1 MRAQTW
7 LGGYALAAMTTP
19 RSATLTK
26 MRHTGYRR
34 CATHFCPP
42 YLVNN
47 MAKQL
52 SPAGVLALKE
62 ALCSVYWYK
71 SELRGFLQHCLSTP
85 VILARFNWENYKRQ
99 IASDVVD
106 FLFANPEAHLGD
118 LTKICYEL
126 CRLTD
131 FSHLQ
136 RLEDGAQKV
145 EKARSAVTQ
154 LKSLVEPHQ
163 DVKKEQDE
171 IKRRQEA
178 AAKKLRENAA
188 VRQKLQA
195 INARYLALIGSASAQ
210 TRGFQLERVMYEVFE
225 LFDLDPKASFKNLGE
240 QIDGAFSLEGTEY
253 LFEAKWQKE
262 PVNKADLAIFTDKV
276 RTKLENT
283 LGIFLSINGF
293 SPDGVAAHQAG
304 GASILLVDGGDL
316 MAILEERIDFVSL
329 LLRKKRH
336 AAQTGQ
342 IYLSYHQM
350 FATGAG

>member
-1 MRAQTW
+1 
-7 LGGYALAAMTTP
+7 
-19 RSATLTK
+19 
-26 MRHTGYRR
+26 
-34 CATHFCPP
+34 
-42 YLVNN
+42 

-99 IASDVVD
+99 IASDIVD
-106 FLFANPEAHLGD
+106 FLCANPEAHLGD

-195 INARYLALIGSASAQ
+195 INARYLALIGSENAQ

>member
-1 MRAQTW
+1 
-7 LGGYALAAMTTP
+7 
-19 RSATLTK
+19 
-26 MRHTGYRR
+26 
-34 CATHFCPP
+34 
-42 YLVNN
+42 

-71 SELRGFLQHCLSTP
+71 SELRGFLQYCLSTP

-106 FLFANPEAHLGD
+106 FLCANPEAHLGD

-131 FSHLQ
+131 FSHLR

-145 EKARSAVTQ
+145 EKARSVVTQ

-195 INARYLALIGSASAQ
+195 INARYLVLIGPESAQ

-225 LFDLDPKASFKNLGE
+225 LFDLDPKASFKNLDE
-240 QIDGAFSLEGTEY
+240 QIDWGVFLGGNRVR
-253 LFEAKWQKE
+253 FE
-262 PVNKADLAIFTDKV
+262 
-276 RTKLENT
+276 
-283 LGIFLSINGF
+283 
-293 SPDGVAAHQAG
+293 
-304 GASILLVDGGDL
+304 
-316 MAILEERIDFVSL
+316 
-329 LLRKKRH
+329 LR
-336 AAQTGQ
+336 
-342 IYLSYHQM
+342 
-350 FATGAG
+350 

>member
-1 MRAQTW
+1 
-7 LGGYALAAMTTP
+7 
-19 RSATLTK
+19 
-26 MRHTGYRR
+26 
-34 CATHFCPP
+34 
-42 YLVNN
+42 

-52 SPAGVLALKE
+52 SPAGILALKE

-106 FLFANPEAHLGD
+106 LLCANPEAHLGD

-195 INARYLALIGSASAQ
+195 INARYLALIGSESAQ

-283 LGIFLSINGF
+283 LGSF
-293 SPDGVAAHQAG
+293 SPSMAFLPM
-304 GASILLVDGGDL
+304 ASSRTRPEALQYCWST
-316 MAILEERIDFVSL
+316 E
-329 LLRKKRH
+329 
-336 AAQTGQ
+336 
-342 IYLSYHQM
+342 
-350 FATGAG
+350 AT

>member
-1 MRAQTW
+1 M
-7 LGGYALAAMTTP
+7 
-19 RSATLTK
+19 S
-26 MRHTGYRR
+26 
-34 CATHFCPP
+34 
-42 YLVNN
+42 
-47 MAKQL
+47 KQL
-52 SPAGVLALKE
+52 SPAGIMALKE

-71 SELRGFLQHCLSTP
+71 SELRGFLQLCLSKP
-85 VILARFNWENYKRQ
+85 GLLNNFNWENYKRQ

-106 FLFANPEAHLGD
+106 YLVANPAAHLGD

-126 CRLTD
+126 CKLTD
-131 FSHLQ
+131 FSHLKP
-136 RLEDGAQKV
+136 LDDGPQKV
-145 EKARSAVTQ
+145 EKARNAVNQ
-154 LKSLVEPHQ
+154 LKQLVEPHQ
-163 DVKKEQDE
+163 DIKKEQDD
-171 IKRRQEA
+171 IKRRQEL

-188 VRQKLQA
+188 VRQKLETIKVRYMA
-195 INARYLALIGSASAQ
+195 LVGSDNAQS
-210 TRGFQLERVMYEVFE
+210 RGFELERVMYELFE

-262 PVNKADLAIFTDKV
+262 MVNKADLAVFADKV

-293 SPDGVAAHQAG
+293 SADGVAAHQAG

-316 MAILEERIDFVSL
+316 MAVFEERIDFTSL

-342 IYLSYHQM
+342 IYLSYYQM
-350 FATGAG
+350 VASGGG